1 MHKIKTPSLSP
12 PAARLETAT
21 DRLPAEF
28 HVSPRC
34 QHHHSRILSQGRPP
48 VPSGTASRLRSEVCS
63 PWPLDMLSVVSFPL
77 QRTLT
82 ALGKTLLSA
91 PLHQRASMAGRRKPR
106 MPGGLPERALPFFP
120 ALQPENGA
128 WKFKIL
134 YGRWTKVLSTQSPL
148 WGIRNGSLRDL

>member
-1 MHKIKTPSLSP
+1 MHKIKTPPLSP
-12 PAARLETAT
+12 PAARQETAT

-28 HVSPRC
+28 QVSPRC

-48 VPSGTASRLRSEVCS
+48 VPSGTASRLRSEVCF

-91 PLHQRASMAGRRKPR
+91 APPPEAGRRKPR
-106 MPGGLPERALPFFP
+106 MPGGLPKRVLPFFL
-120 ALQPENGA
+120 ALPPENGA
-128 WKFKIL
+128 WRFKIL
-134 YGRWTKVLSTQSPL
+134 YRRRTKVLSTQSPL
-148 WGIRNGSLRDL
+148 

>member
-1 MHKIKTPSLSP
+1 MHKIKTPPLSP
-12 PAARLETAT
+12 PVARQETAT

-34 QHHHSRILSQGRPP
+34 QHHRSRILSQGRPP
-48 VPSGTASRLRSEVCS
+48 VPSGTASGLRSEVVL
-63 PWPLDMLSVVSFPL
+63 PGLDMLSVVSFPL

-91 PLHQRASMAGRRKPR
+91 PLHQRASVAGRRKPR
-106 MPGGLPERALPFFP
+106 MPGGLPEQALPFFL
-120 ALQPENGA
+120 ALPPENGA
-128 WKFKIL
+128 WRFKIL
-134 YGRWTKVLSTQSPL
+134 YRRWTKVLSTQSPL